1 MPLEV
6 PVPAKDIYHDCVKN
20 ALIKDGWNITHD
32 PFKLEIGKKDL
43 YIDLGAAQLIAATKT
58 EQKIAVEIK
67 SFIGRSDVDDL
78 EKALG
83 QYVLYFDILEDFEP
97 ERILYLAIRLTTFE
111 DLFEE
116 PIGKILLKKR
126 RMKLIVFEP
135 KKEEILKW
143 IH

>member
-1 MPLEV
+1 M
-6 PVPAKDIYHDCVKN
+6 PAKDIYHDCVKN

-43 YIDLGAAQLIAATKT
+43 YIDLGATQLLAATKT

-83 QYVLYFDILEDFEP
+83 QYVLYFDILEELEP
-97 ERILYLAIRLTTFE
+97 KRILYLAIRLTTFE

-116 PIGKILLKKR
+116 PIGYILLKKQR
-126 RMKLIVFEP
+126 LKLIVFEP
-135 KKEEILKW
+135 NKEEIVKW
-143 IH
+143 IP

>member
-1 MPLEV
+1 M
-6 PVPAKDIYHDCVKN
+6 PAKDIYHDCVKN

-43 YIDLGAAQLIAATKT
+43 YIDLGATQLLAATKT

-83 QYVLYFDILEDFEP
+83 QYVLYFDILEELEP
-97 ERILYLAIRLTTFE
+97 KRILYLAIRLTTFE

-116 PIGKILLKKR
+116 PIGYILLKKQ

-135 KKEEILKW
+135 NKEEIVKW
-143 IH
+143 IP

>member
-143 IH
+143 IP

>member
-97 ERILYLAIRLTTFE
+97 ERILYLAIPLTTFE

-126 RMKLIVFEP
+126 RVKLIVFEP

-143 IH
+143 IP